1 MDHNT
6 SSFSA
11 PFSLTSATPTPTGAS
26 CTGDCN
32 GDHVVSID
40 ELITGV
46 NIALGTQSAGACP
59 ALQNADGEVDIARL
73 ISSVGKALNG
83 CESA

>member
-1 MDHNT
+1 VTFTPT
-6 SSFSA
+6 STLVA
-11 PFSLTSATPTPTGAS
+11 KPTPTATAAT
-26 CTGDCN
+26 CLGDCD

-46 NIALGTQSAGACP
+46 NIALGSQPASACP

-73 ISSVGKALNG
+73 ISAVGKALNG
-83 CESA
+83 CAETV